1 MPPLTPQNFDDL
13 LITSVAVRQDVRTA
27 KVLIVDRD
35 PEFVESLRRVV
46 GEAGYPT
53 VGAHTAIEAL
63 ATVKSEGCQIVI
75 LDRDAWAGWLDPS
88 VPAASLI
95 RPLPAGTLLV
105 EKVG

>member
-63 ATVKSEGCQIVI
+63 ATVIAHSEA
-75 LDRDAWAGWLDPS
+75 DRVTIGHGHTPIPPDVVKKFAAAMVHDA
-88 VPAASLI
+88 
-95 RPLPAGTLLV
+95 
-105 EKVG
+105 